1 MNPQS
6 QVNPIYENLLENNE
20 KIKKCEDT
28 THKCVIF
35 SEQEKDLLLG
45 GFFCFCF
52 LIIHFFVNI

>member
-20 KIKKCEDT
+20 KIQKCKGT

-35 SEQEKDLLLG
+35 SELGKDLLLSFW
-45 GFFCFCF
+45 FFFNSNIFC
-52 LIIHFFVNI
+52 